1 MINDKSSAANNR
13 MAQVDEIMTKA
24 NAGMQGKTL
33 RRMAR
38 VEELMQNEENLRRED
53 EIMRFNEQ
61 AAKAQKKIGEKE
73 IREAYQILQDY
84 KKGKTNF
91 DTRMKQNEQYY
102 NSKIAAAPVQKGVDR
117 FYKSSW
123 LFNCLSNKH
132 ADFMDNYPEPSVL
145 PREKSDT
152 QTAQMLSAIL
162 PVIYEHNNHKKTYS
176 KNCWS
181 KLIYGTAAYGV
192 FWDPNKLNG
201 LGDVSIVKANLLN
214 LFWKPGVENIQDS
227 PNFFVVTE
235 VDNEQLISQYPEL
248 ADKVG
253 GSTSGETQEFAKED
267 FVDTT
272 KNTNVFEWYYKRN
285 VGGKTVVHYV
295 KWAKDTVLYATE
307 NETQVRSDGEGN
319 IIEQSKATTG
329 LYDHGKYPYVFD
341 VLFPMEGVPT
351 GSGYIDKLKDAQEQI
366 DILNNA
372 ILVNAKQSA
381 VKRWIVGNDTTLNMD
396 EFTDWTNPIVH
407 CSTSNFSNTATE
419 ITTNPMS
426 DIVIA
431 TLDRKIDE
439 LKETGSN
446 RDFSNGATS
455 SGVTSGA
462 AIAALQEAGN
472 KTSRDAIS
480 GTYDAQEE
488 IAGMVIELIRQFY
501 NTPRCFRITGQQNGM
516 EFADFSNADMKPQQT
531 EFGGKIS
538 LFDVK
543 IKAHKQ
549 NPFSK
554 VANNQDML
562 NLYSMGFF
570 SPQNADQ
577 SLACLENLD
586 IEGKDKL
593 IERISQNQTLLQKV
607 QQMQPILAQLAVWMD
622 EQTGSNIT
630 QQLAAQGLLDGV
642 DGGIIQTDPQ
652 AMSGKSTNSLGEM
665 NSGSGHPSVDNAKK
679 EVSKSSEVK

>member
-1 MINDKSSAANNR
+1 MDNFENR
-13 MAQVDEIMTKA
+13 MAQIDNIMTKA
-24 NAGMQGKTL
+24 NAQPQSKAL
-33 RRMAR
+33 QRMAE
-38 VEELMQNEENLRRED
+38 VESLMQNEEAMRRED
-53 EIMRFNEQ
+53 EIAKLNAT
-61 AAKAQKKIGEKE
+61 AAQTEKKIGEKE
-73 IREAYQILQDY
+73 IRDAYQILTEY
-84 KKGKTNF
+84 KAGKQNF
-91 DTRMKQNEQYY
+91 DARMVENEEYY
-102 NSKIAAAPVQKGVDR
+102 NNTVLASPSQEGINKV
-117 FYKSSW
+117 YKSSW
-123 LFNCLSNKH
+123 LFNALSNKH

-145 PREKSDT
+145 PREKGDT
-152 QTAQMLSAIL
+152 QTAQTLSSIL
-162 PVIYEHNNHKKTYS
+162 PVIYEHNKHKRTYS
-176 KNCWS
+176 KCCWS

-192 FWDPNKLNG
+192 FWDPTKLNG
-201 LGDVSIVKANLLN
+201 LGDVSITKANLLN
-214 LFWKPGVENIQDS
+214 MFWKPGIEDIQDS
-227 PNFFVVTE
+227 PNLFVVTE
-235 VDNEQLISQYPEL
+235 IDNEQLEAQYPAL
-248 ADKVG
+248 AGKLG
-253 GSTSGETQEFAKED
+253 GSASGETQQFNKED
-267 FVDTT
+267 TVDES
-272 KNTNVFEWYYKRN
+272 KNTNVFEWYYKRKI
-285 VGGKTVVHYV
+285 GGKTVVHYV
-295 KWAKDTVLYATE
+295 KWAADTVLYATE
-307 NETQVRSDGEGN
+307 NETQVRSDGNGN
-319 IIEQSKATTG
+319 IIQQSLATTG
-329 LYDHGKYPYVFD
+329 LYAHGKYPYVLD

-381 VKRWIVGNDTTLNMD
+381 VKRWIVSNGTTLNMN
-396 EFTDWTNPIVH
+396 EFTDWTLPIVH
-407 CSTSNFSNTATE
+407 TTDGNFNSNTATE
-419 ITTNPMS
+419 ITTAPMS

-431 TLDRKIDE
+431 TLDRKVDE

-501 NTPRCFRITGQQNGM
+501 NTPRCFRITGQQSEM
-516 EFADFSNADMKPQQT
+516 QFTEFSNEGMKMQQT
-531 EFGGKIS
+531 EFGGKIP
-538 LFDVK
+538 LFDIK

-570 SPQNADQ
+570 NPQMADQ

-593 IERISQNQTLLQKV
+593 IERISQNQTLSQKV
-607 QQMQPILAQLAVWMD
+607 TMMQPILAQLAMWMD
-622 EQTGSNIT
+622 SANGTQIT

-642 DGGIIQTDPQ
+642 DPNIIQVEPQ
-652 AMSGKSTNSLGEM
+652 AMSAKSTNSLGEM
-665 NSGSGHPSVDNAKK
+665 NNGSGHPTVDKAKK
-679 EVSKSSEVK
+679 AVNQSSEIK